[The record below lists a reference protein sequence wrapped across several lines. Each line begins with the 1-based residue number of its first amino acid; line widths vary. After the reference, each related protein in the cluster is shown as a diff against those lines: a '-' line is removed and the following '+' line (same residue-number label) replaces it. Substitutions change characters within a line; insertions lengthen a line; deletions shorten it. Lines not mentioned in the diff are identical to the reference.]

1 MPAGKLEFSMK
12 FLTQRIAPRSSTRLL
27 TLNSTILPLWGTGK
41 PRSLYE
47 TRASGAMM
55 LEMDRVHGAGEVD
68 RRRPVVD
75 LHGSVEAVEILTQRL
90 LR

>member
-55 LEMDRVHGAGEVD
+55 PLRWIASMAPVKSTVGA
-68 RRRPVVD
+68 P
-75 LHGSVEAVEILTQRL
+75 
-90 LR
+90 